1 MKKKIGVISVLVL
14 CLTFVSI
21 MYLKKDKK
29 SDEKVDD
36 VYYKSVVF
44 KDSDNDLIPISVN
57 FHSEV
62 ELEEEIRNKIDLMKS
77 DEMIQYGL
85 YPVISKDLEVQS
97 VNLKDHVLTVSFNDQ
112 LVANQDAMDILEAL
126 TYVMTDYDDVERVN
140 LQINE
145 KNVSYIPN
153 STIPLS
159 SLTKSLGLNNFEETS
174 AFLHQTVPVIVYHQK
189 TIEQYSYY
197 VPTTMRVDENEPLTK
212 QVQTILSY
220 VQSKIHLL
228 DAKLDNGVLTVD
240 LDSNILLDNE
250 KIDQTLEDLIVLSLS
265 SLKDVKDVEIKING
279 EDVRTKQSSQI
290 EYNYIKM

>member
-174 AFLHQTVPVIVYHQK
+174 AFLHQTVPVMVYHQK

>member
-1 MKKKIGVISVLVL
+1 
-14 CLTFVSI
+14 

-174 AFLHQTVPVIVYHQK
+174 AFLHQTVPVMVYHQK

>member
-97 VNLKDHVLTVSFNDQ
+97 VDLKDHVLTVSFNDQ

-174 AFLHQTVPVIVYHQK
+174 AFLHQTVPVMVYHQK